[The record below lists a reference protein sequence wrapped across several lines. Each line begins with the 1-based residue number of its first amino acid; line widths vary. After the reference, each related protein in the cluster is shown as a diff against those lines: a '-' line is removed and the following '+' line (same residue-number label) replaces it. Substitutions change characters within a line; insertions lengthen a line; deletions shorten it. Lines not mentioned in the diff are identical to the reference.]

1 MYLYP
6 IPEQLVYGH
15 SKFLSEELDR
25 EVRQLIVNDTN
36 IITTSGNLTRPIILA
51 MNAVIYLGTDPA
63 PQYAITDSTDRL
75 ERSLACFNNTESRN
89 RIIICNLT
97 KNITNSVQYIQSRI
111 SDDKLHAGLTAAL
124 QVKRR
129 ILKVYYNQANNSY
142 LIVTS
147 AGHLT
152 RLIMKIVALIPG
164 ILNLNTTT
172 EAKEIL
178 ANLVKQTNT
187 DNVDVQP
194 LIDYITDRLGTVLA
208 TRQHDNFVAWLAKSN
223 SQEHDRLLKDKN
235 RTETNIQ
242 RLLDSY
248 SEQMCLLQ
256 DINRKIYMCDIQAKN
271 VDYEAQVTEIMDML
285 SQVLQD
291 GQLLQFSFS
300 QTNILGIRFL
310 TPLKYWDTDFVTT
323 RLAKDN
329 LNENSKIV
337 YDMCFNKCKFK
348 IYTMTAVNLQLDTK
362 RIVCDRNYEHPSGMI
377 VQPHIMHYNCFG
389 ANNRLIIDA
398 MTSGNLM
405 LALMQTVV
413 AAQNI
418 NLMDSTVWNHFIDD
432 LNYTIT
438 SKVKCFRDVDT
449 GIDYTFAKVIEEYS
463 KEHEEA

>member
-6 IPEQLVYGH
+6 IPEQLGYGH

-25 EVRQLIVNDTN
+25 EVRQISYDTN
-36 IITTSGNLTRPIILA
+36 IITTSGNLIRPIILA
-51 MNAVIYLGTDPA
+51 MNAVIYLGTNPA

-75 ERSLACFNNTESRN
+75 ERSLMHFNNTESRN

-97 KNITNSVQYIQSRI
+97 KNITSSVQYIQSRI

-129 ILKVYYNQANNSY
+129 ILKVYYNQSNNSY

-172 EAKEIL
+172 EAKELL

-194 LIDYITDRLGTVLA
+194 LIDYITDKLGSVLA

-223 SQEHDRLLKDKN
+223 SQEHERLLKDKS
-235 RTETNIQ
+235 RAETNIQ

-256 DINRKIYMCDIQAKN
+256 DINRKIYMYDIQAKS

-300 QTNILGIRFL
+300 QTNVLGIQFL

-337 YDMCFNKCKFK
+337 YEMCFNKCKFK
-348 IYTMTAVNLQLDTK
+348 IYTMTAVDLQLDTK
-362 RIVCDRNYEHPSGMI
+362 RIACNRNYEHPSSMI

-398 MTSGNLM
+398 MASGNLM

-438 SKVKCFRDVDT
+438 SKVKCFKDVET

>member
-6 IPEQLVYGH
+6 IPEQTIYGH
-15 SKFLSEELDR
+15 PKFLSDELDR
-25 EVRQLIVNDTN
+25 EIRQLIVNDTN

-51 MNAVIYLGTDPA
+51 MNAVIYLGTNPA
-63 PQYAITDSTDRL
+63 PQYTIIDSTDRF
-75 ERSLACFNNTESRN
+75 ERSLMHFNNTESRN

-97 KNITNSVQYIQSRI
+97 KNITNTVQYIQSRI

-172 EAKEIL
+172 EAKELL

-194 LIDYITDRLGTVLA
+194 LIDYITDKLGTVMA

-223 SQEHDRLLKDKN
+223 SQEHDRLLKDKS
-235 RTETNIQ
+235 RTETAIQ
-242 RLLDSY
+242 RLLDDY
-248 SEQMCLLQ
+248 SNQMNFLQ
-256 DINRKIYMCDIQAKN
+256 DINRKIYMYDIQAKN

-300 QTNILGIRFL
+300 QANTLGIRFL

-329 LNENSKIV
+329 LSENSKIV
-337 YDMCFNKCKFK
+337 YEMCFNKCKFK

-362 RIVCDRNYEHPSGMI
+362 RIACDRNYEHPENML

-398 MTSGNLM
+398 MASGNLM

-418 NLMDSTVWNHFIDD
+418 NLMDSTVWNHFIND

-438 SKVKCFRDVDT
+438 SKVKCFRDVET

>member
-1 MYLYP
+1 MYLYS
-6 IPEQLVYGH
+6 IPEQLGYGH

-25 EVRQLIVNDTN
+25 EVRQLIRYDTN
-36 IITTSGNLTRPIILA
+36 ILTESGNLIHPIILA
-51 MNAVIYLGTDPA
+51 MNAVIYLGTNPA
-63 PQYAITDSTDRL
+63 PQYMITDYTDRL

-124 QVKRR
+124 QVRRR

-256 DINRKIYMCDIQAKN
+256 DINRKIYMCDIQAKS

-329 LNENSKIV
+329 LNKDSKII
-337 YDMCFNKCKFK
+337 YEMCFNKCKFK

-362 RIVCDRNYEHPSGMI
+362 RIVCDRNYEHPENMI

-398 MTSGNLM
+398 MASGNLM

-432 LNYTIT
+432 LEYTIT
-438 SKVKCFRDVDT
+438 SKTKCFRDVET
-449 GIDYTFAKVIEEYS
+449 GIDYTFAKVVEEYLE
-463 KEHEEA
+463 EHHEL

>member
-6 IPEQLVYGH
+6 IPEQTIYGH
-15 SKFLSEELDR
+15 PKFLSDELDR

-63 PQYAITDSTDRL
+63 PQYAIIDSTDRL
-75 ERSLACFNNTESRN
+75 ERSLMHFNNTESRN

-97 KNITNSVQYIQSRI
+97 KNITSNVQYIQSRI

-172 EAKEIL
+172 EAKELL

-194 LIDYITDRLGTVLA
+194 LIDYITDKLSTVLA

-223 SQEHDRLLKDKN
+223 SQEHDRLLKDKS
-235 RTETNIQ
+235 RTETTIQ
-242 RLLDSY
+242 RLLDDY
-248 SEQMCLLQ
+248 ANQMNFLQ
-256 DINRKIYMCDIQAKN
+256 DINRKIYMCDIQTKN

-300 QTNILGIRFL
+300 QANTLGIRFL

-329 LNENSKIV
+329 LSENSKIV
-337 YDMCFNKCKFK
+337 YEMCFNKCKFK

-362 RIVCDRNYEHPSGMI
+362 HIACDRNYEHPENMI

-398 MTSGNLM
+398 MASGNLM

-418 NLMDSTVWNHFIDD
+418 NLMDSTVWNRFIND

-438 SKVKCFRDVDT
+438 SNVKCFRDVDT
-449 GIDYTFAKVIEEYS
+449 GIDYTFAKVIEEYLE
-463 KEHEEA
+463 EHHEL